1 MEETKKT
8 FKDWMDSPERIKMA
22 EEIERHRKQ
31 REMEVDYWWNNEL
44 TEAEREKAFYAVV
57 KRIHKA
63 EIQDRGSYRW
73 ALYDVFKFDMGM
85 YGEGMECGYMDLH
98 NHIFNGIEFDNI
110 LKAKKVRIDNL
121 SHEVVASKTDDM
133 ELSIKL
139 NEQGEAV
146 IFFGF
151 KKDYLDNKF

>member
-1 MEETKKT
+1 
-8 FKDWMDSPERIKMA
+8 
-22 EEIERHRKQ
+22 
-31 REMEVDYWWNNEL
+31 
-44 TEAEREKAFYAVV
+44 
-57 KRIHKA
+57 
-63 EIQDRGSYRW
+63 
-73 ALYDVFKFDMGM
+73 
-85 YGEGMECGYMDLH
+85 MDLH

>member
-1 MEETKKT
+1 MARTVINLSDPVSTLVEKT
-8 FKDWMDSPERIKMA
+8 NLISTHLGDITTLNTGAAYDSDIVQAINYVNEIVQKTDSADITDRI
-22 EEIERHRKQ
+22 ITT
-31 REMEVDYWWNNEL
+31 DY
-44 TEAEREKAFYAVV
+44 V
-57 KRIHKA
+57 
-63 EIQDRGSYRW
+63 RG
-73 ALYDVFKFDMGM
+73 KFQSDSA
-85 YGEGMECGYMDLH
+85 
-98 NHIFNGIEFDNI
+98 NGIEFDNI